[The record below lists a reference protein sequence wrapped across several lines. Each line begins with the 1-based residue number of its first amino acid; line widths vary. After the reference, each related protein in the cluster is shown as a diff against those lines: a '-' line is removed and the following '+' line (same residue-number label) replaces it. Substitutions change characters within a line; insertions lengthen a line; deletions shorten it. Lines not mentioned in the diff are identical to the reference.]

1 MTKKIFKSILL
12 VAGAVLLAS
21 LVIIMGCLYD
31 YFGSIQENQMKDQLD
46 LAAVAVEDDGESYL
60 EKLSSDNYRLTW
72 VAPDGTVIYDTQADA
87 QTMENHLHRSE
98 IQDALSSGEG
108 ESSRYS
114 STILQKTMYHA
125 KRLSDGSVLRIS
137 VSRATAGVLAL
148 GMLQPILIVLVI
160 ALILSG
166 VLASRMSKRVAEPLN
181 RLDLENPLENDAY
194 EELAPLLGRINRQHQ
209 EIKNQ
214 LRLLQ
219 RQRDEFAQITG
230 SIKEGLVLLDAKD
243 AVLSINHAA
252 KKLFGTD
259 SSCIGRDFLMVDRS
273 LDMSS
278 AIRQA
283 KESGSG
289 KLRMER
295 NGRVFQFELNK
306 IESDGEAI
314 GTAILSFDVTEQ
326 EAAERN
332 RREFTANVSHEL
344 KTPLQGIIGSAEL
357 LEKGMVKREDEPRFI
372 GHIRT
377 ETARMVALIDD
388 IIRLSQLDEGD
399 TMPRETVD
407 MLELAQETVENLHDA
422 AMEKS
427 VTLAVEGQNAEVNG
441 VRRLLYEI
449 IYNLCDNAIKYNKE
463 GGSVEISVMSDD
475 RTVSITVKDTGIG
488 IPPEYQ
494 SRVFER
500 FYRVD
505 KSHSRASGGTGL
517 GLSIV
522 KHAVQYHHGHIEL
535 ESKPDEGTKI
545 KVTFPK

>member
-21 LVIIMGCLYD
+21 LVIMMGFLYD
-31 YFGSIQENQMKDQLD
+31 YFGNIQDNQLKDQLD

-60 EKLSSDNYRLTW
+60 EQLRSDNYRLTW

-87 QTMENHLHRSE
+87 QTMENHLDRSE
-98 IQDALSSGEG
+98 IQDALSGGEG

-114 STILQKTMYHA
+114 STLLQKTMYHA

-148 GMLQPILIVLVI
+148 GMLQPLLIVLVI

-166 VLASRMSKRVAEPLN
+166 VLASRMSRRVAEPLN
-181 RLDLENPLENDAY
+181 RLDLENPLENDVY

-230 SIKEGLVLLDAKD
+230 SIKEGLVLLDAKE
-243 AVLSINHAA
+243 AVLSMNPAA
-252 KKLFGTD
+252 KQLFGAD
-259 SSCIGRDFLMVDRS
+259 SSCIGHDFLTVDRS
-273 LDMSS
+273 LDMSA

-289 KLRMER
+289 KLRRER
-295 NGRVFQFELNK
+295 NGRVFQFELSH
-306 IESDGEAI
+306 IESDGEVI

-377 ETARMVALIDD
+377 ETARMVTLIDD
-388 IIRLSQLDEGD
+388 IIRLSQLDEGA

-407 MLELAQETVENLHDA
+407 MLELAQETAENLHDA

-427 VTLAVEGQNAEVNG
+427 VTLAVEGQNAAVNG

-449 IYNLCDNAIKYNKE
+449 VYNLCDNAIKYNKE
-463 GGSVEISVMSDD
+463 GGSVVMSVMSDD

-505 KSHSRASGGTGL
+505 KSHSRTSGGTGL

-522 KHAVQYHHGHIEL
+522 KHAVQYHHGHMEL
-535 ESKPDEGTKI
+535 ESKPDEGTTI

>member
-1 MTKKIFKSILL
+1 MTKEIFKSILF

-21 LVIIMGCLYD
+21 LVIIMGFLYD
-31 YFGSIQENQMKDQLD
+31 YFGTIQENQMKDELD

-60 EKLSSDNYRLTW
+60 EKLSSDSYRLTW
-72 VAPDGTVIYDTQADA
+72 VASDGTVIYDTQADA
-87 QTMENHLHRSE
+87 QTMENHLDRSE
-98 IQDALSSGEG
+98 IQDALSSGES

-114 STILQKTMYHA
+114 TTLLQKTMYHA

-137 VSRATAGVLAL
+137 VSHATAGVLAL

-219 RQRDEFAQITG
+219 LQRDEFAQITG

-243 AVLSINHAA
+243 AVLSINHVA
-252 KKLFGTD
+252 KKLFDTD

-273 LDMSS
+273 LDMSA
-278 AIRQA
+278 AIRQT

-295 NGRVFQFELNK
+295 NGRVFQFDLSK

-314 GTAILSFDVTEQ
+314 GTAILSIDVTEQ

-332 RREFTANVSHEL
+332 RREFTANVSHNL

-377 ETARMVALIDD
+377 ETARMVALVDD
-388 IIRLSQLDEGD
+388 IIRLSQLDERD

-449 IYNLCDNAIKYNKE
+449 VYNLCDNAIKYNKE
-463 GGSVEISVMSDD
+463 GGSVEISIMSDD
-475 RTVSITVKDTGIG
+475 RMVSITVKDTGIG

-505 KSHSRASGGTGL
+505 KSYSRASGGTGL

-545 KVTFPK
+545 KVTFSK

>member
-1 MTKKIFKSILL
+1 MTKKIFKSILF

-21 LVIIMGCLYD
+21 LVIIMGFLYD
-31 YFGSIQENQMKDQLD
+31 YFGTIQENQMKDELD

-60 EKLSSDNYRLTW
+60 EKLSSDSYRLTW
-72 VAPDGTVIYDTQADA
+72 VASDGTVIYDTQADA
-87 QTMENHLHRSE
+87 QTMENHLDRSE
-98 IQDALSSGEG
+98 IQDALSSGES

-114 STILQKTMYHA
+114 TTLLQKTMYHA

-137 VSRATAGVLAL
+137 VSHATAGVLAL

-219 RQRDEFAQITG
+219 LQRDEFAQITG

-243 AVLSINHAA
+243 AVLSINHVA
-252 KKLFGTD
+252 KKLFDTD

-273 LDMSS
+273 LDMSA
-278 AIRQA
+278 AIRQT

-295 NGRVFQFELNK
+295 NGRVFQFDLSK

-314 GTAILSFDVTEQ
+314 GTAILSIDVTEQ
-326 EAAERN
+326 EAVERN
-332 RREFTANVSHEL
+332 RREFTANVSHNL

-377 ETARMVALIDD
+377 ETARMVALVDD
-388 IIRLSQLDEGD
+388 IIRLSQLDERD

-449 IYNLCDNAIKYNKE
+449 VYNLCDNAIKYNKE
-463 GGSVEISVMSDD
+463 GGSVEISIMSDD
-475 RTVSITVKDTGIG
+475 RMVSITVKDTGIG

-505 KSHSRASGGTGL
+505 KSYSRASGGTGL

-545 KVTFPK
+545 KVTFSK